1 MLELSKKLDLNT
13 KLQNRN
19 FRLDQDKFTYRRKL
33 CEKILPNIKI
43 VFLPKI
49 TTVWLQPLHAGL
61 I

>member
-19 FRLDQDKFTYRRKL
+19 FRLDLDKVTYRQKL

-43 VFLPKI
+43 VFFLKSQQYGCN
-49 TTVWLQPLHAGL
+49 LYMLD
-61 I
+61 